1 MIVFDF
7 HGCLSL
13 SSKDIKKYNLRNI
26 LDEVSIKEIDPY
38 FLMPT
43 LDDVI
48 QLVDM
53 IKIKKPD
60 VKFAIAS
67 MLEDEKLMYDI
78 VKYCFESK
86 GKKSPF
92 EKEFIIS
99 GHHFDKKLLKIPHI
113 EELLKKNNLNLGYSD
128 IILIDDTPKII
139 NHMRSKGI
147 FSVYVKKYFTLDE
160 WSREMKKRSGKYEVK
175 KRSGKYEMNSKALRK

>member
-13 SSKDIKKYNLRNI
+13 SSKDIKKYNLKNNV
-26 LDEVSIKEIDPY
+26 LNNDDWYNSMVNLKIDPY

-43 LDDVI
+43 LDDIVKFI
-48 QLVDM
+48 DI
-53 IKIKKPD
+53 IKNKK
-60 VKFAIAS
+60 KNIIFAIAS

-78 VKYCFESK
+78 VKYCFEKK
-86 GKKSPF
+86 GKISPF
-92 EKEFIIS
+92 KKEFIIS
-99 GHHFDKKLLKIPHI
+99 GDNFDKKDLKIPHI
-113 EELLKKNNLNLGYSD
+113 DEIIKRNNLKLSYSD

-139 NHMRSKGI
+139 NYMRKRGI

-160 WSREMKKRSGKYEVK
+160 WNNEVNK
-175 KRSGKYEMNSKALRK
+175 

>member
-26 LDEVSIKEIDPY
+26 LNEVSIKEIDPY

-48 QLVDM
+48 EFVDM
-53 IKIKKPD
+53 IKGKKPD

-67 MLEDEKLMYDI
+67 MLEREDLMYDI

-113 EELLKKNNLNLGYSD
+113 EEILKRNNLKLGYSD

-139 NHMRSKGI
+139 NHMRDKGM

-160 WSREMKKRSGKYEVK
+160 WNNEVDK
-175 KRSGKYEMNSKALRK
+175 